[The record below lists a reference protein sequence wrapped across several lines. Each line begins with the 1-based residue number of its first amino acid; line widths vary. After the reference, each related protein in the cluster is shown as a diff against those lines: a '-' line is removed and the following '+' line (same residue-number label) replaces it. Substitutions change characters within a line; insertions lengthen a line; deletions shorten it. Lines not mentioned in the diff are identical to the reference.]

1 MLRRMSNP
9 VIDCVAN
16 QILESMDL
24 MDGLNITAAEKYARV
39 AIEALRAAPELV
51 YENYRCEKK
60 WRELDSVDVL
70 NLWIDAALRE
80 SK

>member
-1 MLRRMSNP
+1 MLPRMSNP
-9 VIDCVAN
+9 AIEHVAN

-39 AIEALRAAPELV
+39 AIEALRAAPELI
-51 YENYRCEKK
+51 YKNYRCEKQ

-70 NLWIDAALRE
+70 NLWIDAALT
-80 SK
+80 